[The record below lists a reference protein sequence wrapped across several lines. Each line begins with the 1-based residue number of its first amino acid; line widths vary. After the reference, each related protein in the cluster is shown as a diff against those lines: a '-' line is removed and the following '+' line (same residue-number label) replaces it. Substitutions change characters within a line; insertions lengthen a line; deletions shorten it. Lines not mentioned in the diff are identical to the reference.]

1 MANIAEELLA
11 TLKELLSHDMKS
23 FKWHLT
29 SGVEGFERIP
39 KAELE
44 NADRHDIVDKMLQN
58 YGPDGAVEITVAM
71 LKKINQNQLA
81 EELQS
86 KHCVN
91 RSKKAIKIPIPTS
104 PSAVVQGG
112 LNVLTTGVSKYMK
125 MNATS
130 ATSSSPVNPNKADKP
145 PHIQLLHSLKQRV
158 TGHEKRLDNI
168 YTNLTIVVNETA
180 GAIQEMIR
188 PKISSKRHCKTVKS
202 SVKFSKIFK
211 DQSDKR
217 RNRRV
222 LTMGIAGVGKTV
234 SIDKFI
240 LDWVK
245 GRENQD
251 IKYIFPLRFCE
262 LNLIKDKEFSLI
274 ELLNH
279 CFFSSKP
286 VLKSLPEDDGKVL
299 FIFDGLDECRFPLC
313 FEDDK
318 GQNNI
323 NEKASV
329 GTLIT
334 SLIKRQIVP
343 LALIWITC
351 RPAGSHQIPQKY
363 LELVTEVRGFS
374 DEQME
379 AYLSKCCNEDV
390 GIKVFS
396 HIKKSRS
403 LHIMCQ
409 IPVFC
414 WITATV
420 LQPLMEE
427 DSQNEMPSTLTGMY
441 INFLLQQKIL
451 MEKKF
456 QEEPTKSV
464 DIERIILKFGKL
476 AIHNLESGTSIFC
489 EEDLMKYGI
498 DVCDG
503 TEFAANCPEIFC
515 QHEGISERK
524 IFSFTHL
531 SVQESI
537 AALYV
542 HYTQCQNKKNALRR
556 NSIVHKVLWL
566 NKNLQDLH
574 KYAVKKSLQSEN
586 GHLDLFLRF
595 LLGLSLESNQN
606 DLMKL
611 LPSLNVKVKSVS
623 ETVQYIKKKLNGQ
636 ISSDRILN
644 LFHCLSELNDNSLT
658 NEIQNYLNSG
668 NLSNQKLSPTQWSA
682 LLLVLLM
689 SEEIQE
695 KFELNKYIPSDEGL
709 KRLLPVLKNTRR
721 ALLSG
726 CFVTQ
731 QGCSFLASALSSN
744 LSYLKE
750 LNLNYNHLG
759 DSGVKRLSARLEDS
773 HCRLETLRLAGCNLG
788 EETCKNLGS
797 VLQLTKSPLR
807 ELDLS
812 KNDLQDSGVKLLSVG
827 LKNSQCKLET
837 LKLSGCLVTEEGC
850 CSLASALTSNI
861 SHLKE
866 LDLTY
871 NHPGDSGVNKLSAI
885 LQDTHCNLE
894 TLKLSDCN
902 LGEAICKNLGSVL
915 QLAKSPLRELDLS
928 NNHLWDSGV
937 TELSAG
943 LKSTDCKL
951 EILRLSGCLVTEEGC
966 SSLASA
972 LSLNPLNLKEL
983 DLSYN
988 YPGESGVKLLS
999 AVLEDQQCK
1008 LETLKVEHAGPI
1020 RIKSGLSKYA
1030 CELTLDPNTAHRL
1043 LSLDKEN
1050 KKVTCMQEPQ
1060 SYPNP
1065 KHPDRFD
1072 CCVQVLCRESLS
1084 GRCYWEAEWSGE
1096 GTEVVI
1102 TYKGISRKGRSSEC
1116 ESGWNI
1122 KSWKLTCTETKYLA
1136 FHNKKETV
1144 IPVPTSKSKR
1154 VAVYLDWPGGIL
1166 SFFSISSD
1174 LPTLTHLYTFHSRF
1188 TEPLYAGFGFGSF
1201 GHGSSV
1207 HICVIE

>member
-1 MANIAEELLA
+1 HSYMQNLHHNYMLTNYMNTFYISELNCRY
-11 TLKELLSHDMKS
+11 LSLYHHKFILYS
-23 FKWHLT
+23 SLT
-29 SGVEGFERIP
+29 
-39 KAELE
+39 K
-44 NADRHDIVDKMLQN
+44 
-58 YGPDGAVEITVAM
+58 
-71 LKKINQNQLA
+71 
-81 EELQS
+81 
-86 KHCVN
+86 
-91 RSKKAIKIPIPTS
+91 
-104 PSAVVQGG
+104 
-112 LNVLTTGVSKYMK
+112 
-125 MNATS
+125 
-130 ATSSSPVNPNKADKP
+130 DKP

-390 GIKVFS
+390 GMKVFS

-498 DVCDG
+498 DVSDG

-556 NSIVHKVLWL
+556 NSI
-566 NKNLQDLH
+566 
-574 KYAVKKSLQSEN
+574 SLQSEN

-721 ALLSG
+721 ALFLCKRVLGAKTSCRLALSINLHVLHLFFAHPVQTFSVVGFHTHIFLCFSRLYG
-726 CFVTQ
+726 CNITENS
-731 QGCSFLASALSSN
+731 GCSFLASALSSN

-773 HCRLETLRLAGCNLG
+773 HCRLETLSLVSCDLGEETCLLCVCCDAFFSDDWNIETLIFVLSACRLAGCNLG

-812 KNDLQDSGVKLLSVG
+812 KNDLQDSGVKLLSLG

-837 LKLSGCLVTEEGC
+837 LKGRLLFSGI
-850 CSLASALTSNI
+850 CSDFK
-861 SHLKE
+861 H
-866 LDLTY
+866 
-871 NHPGDSGVNKLSAI
+871 
-885 LQDTHCNLE
+885 
-894 TLKLSDCN
+894 
-902 LGEAICKNLGSVL
+902 
-915 QLAKSPLRELDLS
+915 
-928 NNHLWDSGV
+928 
-937 TELSAG
+937 
-943 LKSTDCKL
+943 
-951 EILRLSGCLVTEEGC
+951 
-966 SSLASA
+966 
-972 LSLNPLNLKEL
+972 
-983 DLSYN
+983 
-988 YPGESGVKLLS
+988 
-999 AVLEDQQCK
+999 
-1008 LETLKVEHAGPI
+1008 
-1020 RIKSGLSKYA
+1020 
-1030 CELTLDPNTAHRL
+1030 LTLERT
-1043 LSLDKEN
+1043 
-1050 KKVTCMQEPQ
+1050 
-1060 SYPNP
+1060 
-1065 KHPDRFD
+1065 
-1072 CCVQVLCRESLS
+1072 
-1084 GRCYWEAEWSGE
+1084 G
-1096 GTEVVI
+1096 
-1102 TYKGISRKGRSSEC
+1102 
-1116 ESGWNI
+1116 
-1122 KSWKLTCTETKYLA
+1122 
-1136 FHNKKETV
+1136 
-1144 IPVPTSKSKR
+1144 
-1154 VAVYLDWPGGIL
+1154 
-1166 SFFSISSD
+1166 SD
-1174 LPTLTHLYTFHSRF
+1174 LQPPRRLRREQALCYTAGYTL
-1188 TEPLYAGFGFGSF
+1188 
-1201 GHGSSV
+1201 
-1207 HICVIE
+1207 